1 MVRAMARVKAAVWAR
16 RLGARPRKSELAS
29 VARIVAPPAEQVQVA
44 LGERSNGKCVCVC
57 VHVCVCRRMRTRY
70 RGSAG
75 PGGAAAD
82 LLQAVH
88 L

>member
-29 VARIVAPPAEQVQVA
+29 VARIVDLQ
-44 LGERSNGKCVCVC
+44 LSRFRLRSEKDLMASVCVCVC
-57 VHVCVCRRMRTRY
+57 MCVCRRMRTRY